1 MTTHESPLDVP
12 DAAPCGSGRPVT
24 RCRAGRLRLLLLA
37 LALAPLGA
45 ACASTARAPTPP
57 TAGVVSATGTAV
69 SAEATDT
76 SAPGQPGATPG
87 PVQPA
92 RVVVHGNPSRRVV
105 ALTFDA
111 GADAGFTREIL
122 DTLRREGIRA
132 SFSVTGLWA
141 EQHRDLLLAIA
152 ADGHML
158 INHSYDHASF
168 TGLSTGK
175 PPLTPGERALEL
187 SRTGTTVYHLTQRST
202 RPYFRPPY
210 GDVDESVQRDAA
222 AAGYGTIV
230 MWTVDSLGWDHA
242 TGDEIVARCLAK
254 AEPGAIY
261 VMHVGSKSQDAA
273 ALPRVIA
280 GLRAAGYGFGT
291 VAEVL
296 AGD

>member
-1 MTTHESPLDVP
+1 MSQRWASST
-12 DAAPCGSGRPVT
+12 
-24 RCRAGRLRLLLLA
+24 LRMLLPA
-37 LALAPLGA
+37 LALAPLAA
-45 ACASTARAPTPP
+45 ACASRAHAPTAPTARVVAA
-57 TAGVVSATGTAV
+57 TATA
-69 SAEATDT
+69 E
-76 SAPGQPGATPG
+76 QGATPG

-92 RVVVHGNPSRRVV
+92 RVVDRGDPSRRVV

-111 GADAGFTREIL
+111 GADAGFTGEIL

-141 EQHRDLLLAIA
+141 ERNHDLLLAIT
-152 ADGHML
+152 ADGHTL

-168 TGLSTGK
+168 TGLSTGR

-187 SRTGTTVYHLTQRST
+187 SRTETTVYHLTQRST

-210 GDVDESVQRDAA
+210 GDIDESVRRDAA
-222 AAGYGTIV
+222 AAGYRTIV

-242 TGDEIVARCLAK
+242 TADEIVARCLAK

-261 VMHVGSKSQDAA
+261 VMHVGSESQDAA

-280 GLRAAGYGFGT
+280 GLRAAGYDFGT
-291 VAEVL
+291 IDGLL